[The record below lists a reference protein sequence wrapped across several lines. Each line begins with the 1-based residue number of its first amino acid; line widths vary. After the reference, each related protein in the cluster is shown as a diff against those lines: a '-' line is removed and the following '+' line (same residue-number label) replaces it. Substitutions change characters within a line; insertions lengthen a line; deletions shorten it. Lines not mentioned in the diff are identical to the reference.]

1 MAYSSQ
7 VYLDYNATA
16 PLRPAALR
24 GAEKAFAQWGNPSSV
39 HQSAAGAKSLL
50 WSSRQSIANFL
61 GCHPLELVFT
71 SGATE
76 ANNQALKAVFEA
88 AEGEK
93 KEIMIS
99 AVEHP
104 SVMAA
109 AESLSEQG
117 LKVHVIPVSREGFLD
132 EGFFERH
139 LSEKTL
145 LVSIM
150 IANNET
156 GTLFPIKKLAKTAH
170 KKGALF
176 HSDMVQ
182 ALGKK
187 LFNLKD
193 LSIDLASFSAHKCH
207 ALKGCGVLYCRR
219 GLSLGSFLH
228 GGPQERGRRAG
239 TENLPGIAS
248 LGNLLAEEGERILRE
263 NEKIKGL
270 RDEMESRILS
280 LIPGV
285 RVIGGE
291 ASRLGNTSCLYIPG
305 AEGETLLMNLDL
317 KGFSVSVGSAC
328 NSGKLGSS
336 SVLRAMGLTE
346 KEARSCM
353 RVSLGCGSA
362 KGDLNRF
369 VEALKESVER
379 LRGLNREDLE

>member
-1 MAYSSQ
+1 MGFR

-16 PLRPAALR
+16 PLLPAALR
-24 GAEKAFAQWGNPSSV
+24 GAEKAFQQQGNPSSA
-39 HQSAAGAKSLL
+39 HQSAAGAKALL
-50 WSSRQSIANFL
+50 WSSRQSIAEFI
-61 GCHPLELVFT
+61 GCHPLELIFT

-76 ANNQALKAVFEA
+76 ASNHALKAVFEG
-88 AEGEK
+88 AEGARREL
-93 KEIMIS
+93 MVS

-109 AESLSEQG
+109 AEFLAG
-117 LKVHVIPVSREGFLD
+117 RGVKVHVIPVSGEGLLD

-145 LVSIM
+145 LVSLM
-150 IANNET
+150 MANNET
-156 GTLFPIKKLAKTAH
+156 GVLFPIKKLAKKAR
-170 KKGALF
+170 KKGALV

-182 ALGKK
+182 VLGKK
-187 LFNLKD
+187 RFSLKD
-193 LSIDLASFSAHKCH
+193 LGIDLASFSAHKCY

-219 GLSLGSFLH
+219 GLQLGSLLH

-248 LGNLLAEEGERILRE
+248 LGSLLAEEGEAILKE
-263 NEKIKGL
+263 AEKIESL
-270 RDEMESRILS
+270 RDRLESQILLS
-280 LIPGV
+280 VPGS
-285 RVIGGE
+285 RVLGRK
-291 ASRLGNTSCLYIPG
+291 ARRLGGVSCIYIPEV
-305 AEGETLLMNLDL
+305 EGETLLMSLDL

-353 RVSLGCGSA
+353 RASLGCGVQA
-362 KGDLNRF
+362 KDLDRF
-369 VEALKESVER
+369 ADVLKEAVER
-379 LRGLNREDLE
+379 LRAINREENE